1 MSSLRSFEELDAWKI
16 GTEIRRELMTVVSSF
31 PASELYMLRSQI
43 IRASRSVTN
52 NIAEGYGRYTYKD
65 NIKFL
70 VNSRGSLHELLD
82 HLIIAVDEKYL
93 EEETFRLIK
102 EKILRCISVINGLI
116 RYLRN
121 AKPDELTV
129 KEPISS
135 YSTEY
140 PMVAEYISNPD

>member
-1 MSSLRSFEELDAWKI
+1 
-16 GTEIRRELMTVVSSF
+16 
-31 PASELYMLRSQI
+31 MLRSQI

>member
-16 GTEIRRELMTVVSSF
+16 GTEIRRELRTLVKSF
-31 PASELYMLRSQI
+31 PASEQFMLRSQI

-70 VNSRGSLHELLD
+70 VNSRGSLNELLD
-82 HLIIAVDEKYL
+82 HLIIAVDEKYVD
-93 EEETFRLIK
+93 EETHRLIK
-102 EKILRCISVINGLI
+102 EKILRCISIINGLI
-116 RYLRN
+116 RYLRG
-121 AKPDELTV
+121 AKPDELSV

-135 YSTEY
+135 YAMDY
-140 PMVAEYISNPD
+140 PLIPE

>member
-1 MSSLRSFEELDAWKI
+1 
-16 GTEIRRELMTVVSSF
+16 MTVVSSF

-129 KEPISS
+129 KEPIAS